1 MANDKGGA
9 ANKGDGIMLNINI
22 DGYNQIS
29 KPAARKLYNDGATVY
44 LCAANMNYISIE
56 RRYGCVIIRAEYG
69 GIRYPEQSF
78 FWYSKRDAIKRYRA
92 LHGLTGKHLTKI

>member
-9 ANKGDGIMLNINI
+9 ANGGNIMLNINI
-22 DGYNQIS
+22 GEYNQIS
-29 KPAARKLYNDGATVY
+29 KAAARKLYNDGATVY